1 MNGINRFEYYLK
13 QIESTLQ
20 ALKSDTPVGEQLL
33 HANIRTPFFMLESLA
48 RIYSNISKNPW
59 FDKLKDQAKAVEDAI
74 GVVDHYVMGK
84 ATLSTVPD
92 IPSDVLDNINKH
104 IPEAYQQLE
113 VLMAEK
119 NWLNGKRIKKIR
131 KKLAQT
137 EWLKEKKEIQALYQF
152 VEKEMD
158 EIIAFYQEH
167 PVFTDMENHVHELR
181 RKLRWISIYATALRG
196 AVQLTETGHTDPS
209 LEKYQT
215 TAIVSS
221 PYNQLPEDEKHKY
234 VLLFDKKRFYALSW
248 MIAELGNIKDLG
260 LLNEMIAESG
270 HTRQEA
276 WNPPNSMND
285 ALLARATEICKQ
297 FFEENHLAQLIYGI
311 GKN

>member
-1 MNGINRFEYYLK
+1 MKGIQRFEHYLNE
-13 QIESTLQ
+13 IESKLH
-20 ALKSDTPVGEQLL
+20 ALKSDTPVGEQML
-33 HANIRTPFFMLESLA
+33 HSNIRTPFFMLESLA
-48 RIYSNISKNPW
+48 RIYGSISNNPW
-59 FDKLKDQAKAVEDAI
+59 FDKLKDQSKAVEDAI
-74 GVVDHYVMGK
+74 GVADHYVMGY

-92 IPSDVLDNINKH
+92 IPTDVLESVKQH
-104 IPEAYQQLE
+104 IPEAYHALE
-113 VLMAEK
+113 SLMSEK

-131 KKLAQT
+131 KKLTQV

-152 VEKEMD
+152 FEKEMD
-158 EIIAFYQEH
+158 ETIAFYQQN

-196 AVQLTETGHTDPS
+196 AVQLTETGHIDPA

-215 TAIVSS
+215 ATIVTS
-221 PYNQLPEDEKHKY
+221 PYNQLPEEGDHKY

-260 LLNEMIAESG
+260 LLNEMIEESG
-270 HTRQEA
+270 HTHHEG
-276 WNPPNSMND
+276 WNPPEKMNE
-285 ALLARATEICKQ
+285 ALLGKATEICKC